1 MFFVIYNTTICIN
14 IAWRIIIMAN
24 LASSQIRNI
33 CLVGHSGD
41 GKTSFAEAMLYLAKV
56 TDRLGKPSEGNAVCD
71 FDPEEIKRGYSI
83 ATSLANLEWKG
94 KKINILDTPGMFGF
108 AGEAKAA
115 ASIAACTVII
125 VDAKSGCKVG
135 TELAWEF
142 SAGKPKAFFVNK
154 IDDENSN
161 FEKTFGGLREQFG
174 TSVCPLLI
182 PFNEGTGQVGF
193 YNLITD
199 EVFYCEK
206 DGHRVETTLPDQY
219 KDKIAEYKIAL
230 DESLAITSED
240 LMEKFL
246 MEEPLTEEEKHTALN
261 QGLLSGD
268 IAPVF
273 CGSATQLAGIRF
285 FLDVAAASF
294 VSPLEAM
301 KDADENGETKLFV
314 FKTLAD
320 NFGKKVFFKVMNGKL
335 TKDQVL
341 NNITTG
347 QQEKFSKICTC
358 IGKKEIEVS
367 EFITGDIGYAVK
379 LANTNVNDTLVAG
392 ASGEEFKKI
401 DFPTPYYTMAIKPL
415 SKNDEDKISAGITK
429 LLEEDPTLRYV
440 NNAETKQMTV
450 SGMGDIHL
458 DVVCA
463 KLKARYGTAVELVIP
478 RIAYREA
485 IKKSVQDEGKH
496 KKQSGGSGQYG
507 HVKITFAPGAEDG
520 LTFTQSVVGG
530 NVPKNFYPA
539 VEKGLLE
546 AMQKG
551 VLAGFPMANLSADLF
566 DGSYHPVDSNEIS
579 FKLAAKLAFKEG
591 LPKANPV
598 ILEPVGYLKCTIP
611 TSYSGDIM
619 GDVSKRRGRIMGMSE
634 STRKGYTVIEAEIPS
649 AEMTVYAVQLRAMT
663 QGRGTYTFDFVR
675 YEEAPAEV
683 AQKVIAEAKNN
694 EEE

>member
-1 MFFVIYNTTICIN
+1 MLIY
-14 IAWRIIIMAN
+14 AWRNSIMAKFS
-24 LASSQIRNI
+24 SSQLRNI

-56 TDRLGKPSEGNAVCD
+56 TDRLGKPSEGNTVCD
-71 FDPEEIKRGYSI
+71 FDPEEIKRGHSI

-94 KKINILDTPGMFGF
+94 VKINILDTPGMFGF

-115 ASIAACTVII
+115 ATVAASTVIV

-142 SAGKPKAFFVNK
+142 SAGKPKAFFINK

-161 FEKTFGGLREQFG
+161 FEATFNGLREQFG
-174 TSVCPLLI
+174 NTVCPLLI
-182 PFNEGTGQVGF
+182 PFNEGSGNVGF
-193 YNLITD
+193 YNLFTD
-199 EVFYCEK
+199 EVFTCQK
-206 DGHRVETTLPDQY
+206 NGDRVETTLPD
-219 KDKIAEYKIAL
+219 EYKSKIESYKKAL
-230 DESLAITSED
+230 DESLAVTSEE
-240 LMEKFL
+240 LMEKVL
-246 MEEPLTEEEKHTALN
+246 MLEEPLTDEEKFSALN
-261 QGLLSGD
+261 QGLLTGD

-273 CGSATQLAGIRF
+273 CGSATHLAGIRF
-285 FLDVAAASF
+285 FLDTAAASF

-301 KDADENGETKLFV
+301 KTADENGETKLFV
-314 FKTLAD
+314 FKSLAD
-320 NFGKKVFFKVMNGKL
+320 SFGKKVFFKVMNGKL

-341 NNITTG
+341 TNLSNG

-358 IGKKEIEVS
+358 IGKKETEVT

-379 LANTNVNDTLVAG
+379 LNATNVNDTLVAG
-392 ASGEEFKKI
+392 ASTEKFAPVN
-401 DFPTPYYTMAIKPL
+401 FPTPYYTMAIKPL
-415 SKNDEDKISAGITK
+415 SKNDEDKISSGITK
-429 LLEEDPTLRYV
+429 LLEEDPTLRYI

-450 SGMGDIHL
+450 SGLGDIHL
-458 DVVCA
+458 EVVCS
-463 KLKARYGTAVELVIP
+463 KLKSRYGTAVELVTP
-478 RIAYREA
+478 KIAYREA
-485 IKKSVQDEGKH
+485 IKKSISVEGKH

-507 HVKITFAPGAEDG
+507 HVKITFKPGDEDG

-551 VLAGFPMANLSADLF
+551 VLAGFPMANLAADLF

-579 FKLAAKLAFKEG
+579 FKLAAKLAYKEG

-598 ILEPVGYLKCTIP
+598 ILEPVGYMACTIP

-634 STRKGYTVIEAEIPS
+634 STRKGYTVIEAEVPF
-649 AEMTVYAVQLRAMT
+649 AEMQTYAIQLRAMT
-663 QGRGTYTFDFVR
+663 QGRGTYTYDFVR
-675 YEEAPAEV
+675 YEEAPGEV
-683 AQKVIAEAKNN
+683 AQKIIAEAKIDG
-694 EEE
+694 EE

>member
-1 MFFVIYNTTICIN
+1 
-14 IAWRIIIMAN
+14 MAKIT
-24 LASSQIRNI
+24 SSQIRNI

-56 TDRLGKPSEGNAVCD
+56 TDRLGKPSEGNTVCD

-83 ATSLANLEWKG
+83 STALASLEWNG
-94 KKINILDTPGMFGF
+94 KKINILDAPGMFGF

-115 ASIAACTVII
+115 AAVAASTVIV

-135 TELAWEF
+135 TELAWEY

-161 FEKTFGGLREQFG
+161 FENTFNGLREQFG

-182 PFNEGTGQVGF
+182 PFNEGTGEVGL

-199 EVFYCEK
+199 EVFTCEK
-206 DGHRVETTLPDQY
+206 KTGKRIEIALPDKY
-219 KDKIAEYKIAL
+219 KDKIEEYKLAL
-230 DESLAITSED
+230 YESLAVTSEE

-246 MEEPLTEEEKHTALN
+246 MEEPFTEEEKHHALN
-261 QGLLSGD
+261 SGLLNGD

-273 CGSATQLAGIRF
+273 AGSATDLAGIRF
-285 FLDVAAASF
+285 FLDTAAASF
-294 VSPLEAM
+294 VSPLDMM
-301 KDADENGETKLFV
+301 KYADENGDTQLFV
-314 FKTLAD
+314 FKVLSD
-320 NFGKKVFFKVMNGKL
+320 NFGKKVFFKVMNGTLK
-335 TKDQVL
+335 KDQVL

-347 QQEKFSKICTC
+347 QQEKFSKICIA
-358 IGKKEIEVS
+358 IGKKEIEVD
-367 EFITGDIGYAVK
+367 ELVTGDIGYVVK
-379 LANTNVNDTLVAG
+379 LVNTGVNDTLGNGSAG
-392 ASGEEFKKI
+392 NEFTKI
-401 DFPTPYYTMAIKPL
+401 EFPSPYYTMAIKPV
-415 SKNDEDKISAGITK
+415 SKNDEDKVSQGIVR
-429 LLEEDPTLRYV
+429 LLEEDPTLRYA
-440 NNAETKQMTV
+440 NNAETKQMTI

-458 DVVCA
+458 DVVCS
-463 KLKARYGTAVELVIP
+463 KLKSRYGTAVELTEP
-478 RIAYREA
+478 KIAYRET
-485 IKKSVQDEGKH
+485 IKKSISVEGKH

-507 HVKITFAPGAEDG
+507 HVKITFSPGEEEG

-539 VEKGLLE
+539 VEKGLQE

-551 VLAGFPMANLSADLF
+551 VLAGFPVVALKADLF

-591 LPKANPV
+591 LPKASPV

-611 TSYSGDIM
+611 TAYSGDIM

-663 QGRGTYTFDFVR
+663 QGRGTYTFEFVR

-683 AQKVIAEAKNN
+683 AQKVIAEAKKDA
-694 EEE
+694 EE

>member
-1 MFFVIYNTTICIN
+1 
-14 IAWRIIIMAN
+14 MAKFS
-24 LASSQIRNI
+24 SSQIRNI

-41 GKTSFAEAMLYLAKV
+41 GKTSFAEAMLFLAKV
-56 TDRLGKPSEGNAVCD
+56 TDRLGKPSDGNTVCD
-71 FDPEEIKRGYSI
+71 FDPEEVKRGYSI
-83 ATSLANLEWKG
+83 ATSLAQIEWKG
-94 KKINILDTPGMFGF
+94 AKINILDTPGMFGF

-115 ASIAACTVII
+115 ATVAASTVIV

-142 SAGKPKAFFVNK
+142 SAGKPKAFFINK
-154 IDDENSN
+154 VDDENSN
-161 FEKTFGGLREQFG
+161 FEKTFNGLREQFG
-174 TSVCPLLI
+174 NSVCPLLI

-193 YNLITD
+193 YNLMTD
-199 EVFYCEK
+199 EIFYCEK
-206 DGHRVETTLPDQY
+206 DGHRVPMELPVQY
-219 KDKIAEYKIAL
+219 QDKINAYKVAL

-246 MEEPLTEEEKHTALN
+246 MEEPLTEDEKNHALN
-261 QGLLSGD
+261 HGLLSGD

-273 CGSATQLAGIRF
+273 CGSATALSGIRF
-285 FLDVAAASF
+285 FLDTAAASF

-335 TKDQVL
+335 TKDQIL
-341 NNITTG
+341 NNISTG
-347 QQEKFSKICTC
+347 QQEKFAKICSC
-358 IGKKEIEVS
+358 VGKKEIEVD
-367 EFITGDIGYAVK
+367 EFVTGDIGYAVK
-379 LANTNVNDTLVAG
+379 LANTNVNNTLVAG
-392 ASGEEFKKI
+392 ASGEEFKHVE
-401 DFPTPYYTMAIKPL
+401 FPSPYYTMAIKPL

-429 LLEEDPTLRYV
+429 MLEEDPTLRYV
-440 NNAETKQMTV
+440 NNAETKQMTI
-450 SGMGDIHL
+450 SGLGDIHL
-458 DVVCA
+458 DVVCS
-463 KLKARYGTAVELVIP
+463 KLKTRFGTAVELVEP
-478 RIAYREA
+478 KIAYREA
-485 IKKSVQDEGKH
+485 IKKSIAVEGKH

-507 HVKITFAPGAEDG
+507 HVKITFSPGEEDG

-530 NVPKNFYPA
+530 NVPKNYYPA

-551 VLAGFPMANLSADLF
+551 VLAGFPMANLKADLF

-675 YEEAPAEV
+675 YEEAPAEI
-683 AQKVIAEAKNN
+683 AQKVIAEAKA
-694 EEE
+694 ESED

>member
-1 MFFVIYNTTICIN
+1 
-14 IAWRIIIMAN
+14 MAKFS
-24 LASSQIRNI
+24 SSQIRNI

-56 TDRLGKPSEGNAVCD
+56 TDRLGKPSDGNTVCD

-83 ATSLANLEWKG
+83 STSLASLEWNG
-94 KKINILDTPGMFGF
+94 KKINILDAPGMFGF

-115 ASIAACTVII
+115 AAVAASTVII

-135 TELAWEF
+135 TELAWEY

-154 IDDENSN
+154 VDDENSN
-161 FEKTFGGLREQFG
+161 FENTFNGLREQFG

-182 PFNEGTGQVGF
+182 PFNEGTGEVGL

-199 EVFYCEK
+199 EVFTCEK
-206 DGHRVETTLPDQY
+206 KTGKRIEITLPDKY
-219 KDKIAEYKIAL
+219 KDKIEEYKIAL
-230 DESLAITSED
+230 NESLAVTSEE

-246 MEEPLTEEEKHTALN
+246 MEEPFTEEEKHQALN
-261 QGLLSGD
+261 SGLLSGD

-273 CGSATQLAGIRF
+273 AGSSTDLAGIRF
-285 FLDVAAASF
+285 FLDTAAASF
-294 VSPLEAM
+294 VSPLDIM
-301 KDADENGETKLFV
+301 KYADENGETQLFV
-314 FKTLAD
+314 FKVLSD
-320 NFGKKVFFKVMNGKL
+320 NFGKKVFFKVMNGTLK
-335 TKDQVL
+335 KDQIL

-347 QQEKFSKICTC
+347 QQEKFSKICIC
-358 IGKKEIEVS
+358 IGKKEIEVD
-367 EFITGDIGYAVK
+367 ELVTGDIGYAVK
-379 LANTNVNDTLVAG
+379 LVNTGVNDTLGTGNAG
-392 ASGEEFKKI
+392 NEFTKI
-401 DFPTPYYTMAIKPL
+401 EFPSPYYTMAIKPV
-415 SKNDEDKISAGITK
+415 SKNDEDKVSQGIVR
-429 LLEEDPTLRYV
+429 LLEEDPTLRYA
-440 NNAETKQMTV
+440 NNAETKQITI

-458 DVVCA
+458 DVVCS
-463 KLKARYGTAVELVIP
+463 KLKSRYGTAVELHEP
-478 RIAYREA
+478 RIAYRET
-485 IKKSVQDEGKH
+485 IKKSISVEGKH

-507 HVKITFAPGAEDG
+507 HVKITFSPGEEEG

-539 VEKGLLE
+539 VEKGLQE
-546 AMQKG
+546 AMLKG
-551 VLAGFPMANLSADLF
+551 VLAGFPVVGLKADLF

-591 LPKANPV
+591 LPKASPV

-683 AQKVIAEAKNN
+683 AQKVIAEAKAN

>member
-1 MFFVIYNTTICIN
+1 
-14 IAWRIIIMAN
+14 MAKFT
-24 LASSQIRNI
+24 SSQIRNI

-56 TDRLGKPSEGNAVCD
+56 TDRLGKTSDGNTVCD

-83 ATSLANLEWKG
+83 SASIASLEWEG
-94 KKINILDTPGMFGF
+94 KKINILDAPGMFGF
-108 AGEAKAA
+108 AGEARA
-115 ASIAACTVII
+115 ASAVAASTVIV

-135 TELAWEF
+135 TELAWEY

-161 FEKTFGGLREQFG
+161 FKKTFDGLRAQFG
-174 TSVCPLLI
+174 ASVCPLLI
-182 PFNEGTGQVGF
+182 PFNEGTGEVGL

-199 EVFYCEK
+199 EVFTCEK
-206 DGHRVETTLPDQY
+206 KTGKRIEIALPAQYADQ
-219 KDKIAEYKIAL
+219 IEEYKIAL
-230 DESLAITSED
+230 NESLAITSEE

-246 MEEPLTEEEKHTALN
+246 MEEPFTQEEKHHALN
-261 QGLLSGD
+261 SGLLSGD

-273 CGSATQLAGIRF
+273 AGSSTDLAGIRF
-285 FLDVAAASF
+285 FLDTAAASF
-294 VSPLEAM
+294 VSPLDIM
-301 KDADENGETKLFV
+301 KYADENGETQLFV
-314 FKTLAD
+314 FKVLSD
-320 NFGKKVFFKVMNGKL
+320 SFGKKIFFKVMNGTL
-335 TKDQVL
+335 RKDQVL

-358 IGKKEIEVS
+358 IGKKEIEVD
-367 EFITGDIGYAVK
+367 ELITGDIGYAVK
-379 LANTNVNDTLVAG
+379 LVNTGVNDTLGTGNAG
-392 ASGEEFKKI
+392 NEFTKI
-401 DFPTPYYTMAIKPL
+401 EFPSPYYTMAIKPV
-415 SKNDEDKISAGITK
+415 SKNDEDKVSQGIVR
-429 LLEEDPTLRYV
+429 LLEEDPTLRYL
-440 NNAETKQMTV
+440 NNPETKQMTI
-450 SGMGDIHL
+450 SGLGDIHL
-458 DVVCA
+458 DVVCS
-463 KLKARYGTAVELVIP
+463 KLKFRFGTAVELFEP
-478 RIAYREA
+478 KIAYRET
-485 IKKSVQDEGKH
+485 IKKSVAVEGKH

-507 HVKITFAPGAEDG
+507 HVKITFSPGEEDG

-539 VEKGLLE
+539 VEKGLQE
-546 AMQKG
+546 AMLKG
-551 VLAGFPMANLSADLF
+551 VLAGFPVVGLKADLF

-591 LPKANPV
+591 LPKASPV

-611 TSYSGDIM
+611 TNYSGDIM

-634 STRKGYTVIEAEIPS
+634 STRKGYTVIEAEVPS

-683 AQKVIAEAKNN
+683 AQKVIAEAKVDN
-694 EEE
+694 ED

>member
-1 MFFVIYNTTICIN
+1 
-14 IAWRIIIMAN
+14 MAN
-24 LASSQIRNI
+24 FTSSQLRNI

-56 TDRLGKPSEGNAVCD
+56 TDRLGKPSDGNTVCD
-71 FDPEEIKRGYSI
+71 FDPEEIKRQYSI
-83 ATSLANLEWKG
+83 STSLASLEWKG

-108 AGEAKAA
+108 AGESKAA
-115 ASIAACTVII
+115 ATVAASTVIV

-161 FEKTFGGLREQFG
+161 FEKTFAGLREQFG
-174 TSVCPLLI
+174 NTVCPLLI
-182 PFNEGTGQVGF
+182 PFNEGTGEVGL

-199 EVFYCEK
+199 EVFTCEK
-206 DGHRVETTLPDQY
+206 GTGKRIETTLPSQY
-219 KDKIAEYKIAL
+219 QSKIDEYKVAL
-230 DESLAITSED
+230 TESLALTSEE

-246 MEEPLTEEEKHTALN
+246 MEEPFTEEEKHEALN
-261 QGLLSGD
+261 SGLLSGD

-273 CGSATQLAGIRF
+273 CGSALQLSGIRF
-285 FLDVAAASF
+285 FLDTAAAAF

-301 KDADENGETKLFV
+301 KTAEENGETRLFV
-314 FKTLAD
+314 FKSLSDT
-320 NFGKKVFFKVMNGKL
+320 FGKKIFFKVMNGKL
-335 TKDQVL
+335 TKDMVL
-341 NNITTG
+341 NNITNGT
-347 QQEKFSKICTC
+347 QEKFSKICTC
-358 IGKKEIEVS
+358 VGKKEIEVP
-367 EFITGDIGYAVK
+367 ELITGDIGYAVK

-392 ASGEEFKKI
+392 ASGEEFKKLE
-401 DFPTPYYTMAIKPL
+401 FPAPYYTMAIRPK
-415 SKNDEDKISAGITK
+415 SKNDEDKLSAGITK
-429 LLEEDPTLRYV
+429 LLEEDPTLRFE
-440 NNAETKQMTV
+440 NNSETKQLTV

-463 KLKARYGTAVELVIP
+463 KLKARYGVSAELFEP
-478 RIAYREA
+478 KIAYREA
-485 IKKSVQDEGKH
+485 IKKSVQVEGKH

-507 HVKITFAPGAEDG
+507 HVKITFGPGEDEG

-530 NVPKNFYPA
+530 NVPKNYYPA
-539 VEKGLLE
+539 VEKGLQE
-546 AMQKG
+546 AMLKG
-551 VLAGFPMANLSADLF
+551 VLAGFPMANLKADLY

-579 FKLAAKLAFKEG
+579 FKLAAKLAYKEG

-634 STRKGYTVIEAEIPS
+634 STRKGYTVIEAEIPA

-663 QGRGTYTFDFVR
+663 QGRGTYTFEFVR
-675 YEEAPAEV
+675 YEEVPSEI
-683 AQKVIAEAKNN
+683 AQKVIAEAKQN

>member
-1 MFFVIYNTTICIN
+1 
-14 IAWRIIIMAN
+14 MAN
-24 LASSQIRNI
+24 FSSSQIRNI

-41 GKTSFAEAMLYLAKV
+41 GKTSFAEALLYLAKM
-56 TDRLGKPSEGNAVCD
+56 TDRLGKPAEGNTVCD

-94 KKINILDTPGMFGF
+94 TKINILDTPGMFGF

-115 ASIAACTVII
+115 ATVAASTVIV

-142 SAGKPKAFFVNK
+142 SAGKPKAIFVNK
-154 IDDENSN
+154 VDDENSN
-161 FEKTFGGLREQFG
+161 FEKTFQGLREQFG
-174 TSVCPLLI
+174 NSVCPLLI

-193 YNLITD
+193 YNLMTD

-206 DGHRVETTLPDQY
+206 NGNRVEMALPDQY
-219 KDKIAEYKIAL
+219 KDKIASYKLAL
-230 DESLAITSED
+230 EESLAITSEE

-246 MEEPLTEEEKHTALN
+246 MEEPLTEEEKNHALN
-261 QGLLSGD
+261 SGLLSGD

-285 FLDVAAASF
+285 FLDTAAASF

-341 NNITTG
+341 NNISNG
-347 QQEKFSKICTC
+347 QQEKFAKICTC
-358 IGKKEIEVS
+358 VGKKEIEVN
-367 EFITGDIGYAVK
+367 EFVTGDIGYAVK

-392 ASGEEFKKI
+392 ASGEEFKHI
-401 DFPTPYYTMAIKPL
+401 EFPSPYYTMAIKPL
-415 SKNDEDKISAGITK
+415 SKNDEDKISSGITK

-440 NNAETKQMTV
+440 NNSETKQMTV
-450 SGMGDIHL
+450 SGLGDIHL

-463 KLKARYGTAVELVIP
+463 KLKSRFGTAVELIEP
-478 RIAYREA
+478 KIAYREA
-485 IKKSVQDEGKH
+485 IKKSIAVEGKH

-507 HVKITFAPGAEDG
+507 HVKITFGPGEEDG

-530 NVPKNFYPA
+530 NVPKNYYPA

-551 VLAGFPMANLSADLF
+551 VLAGFPMANLKADLF

>member
-1 MFFVIYNTTICIN
+1 
-14 IAWRIIIMAN
+14 MAKFT
-24 LASSQIRNI
+24 SSQIRNI

-56 TDRLGKPSEGNAVCD
+56 TDRLGKPSEGNTVCD

-83 ATSLANLEWKG
+83 STSIASLEWNG
-94 KKINILDTPGMFGF
+94 KRINILDAPGMFGF

-115 ASIAACTVII
+115 AAVAASTVIV

-135 TELAWEF
+135 TELAWEY

-154 IDDENSN
+154 VDDENSN
-161 FEKTFGGLREQFG
+161 FEKTFNGLREQFG

-182 PFNEGTGQVGF
+182 PFNEGTGEVGL

-199 EVFYCEK
+199 EVFTCEK
-206 DGHRVETTLPDQY
+206 KTGKRIEISLPDQY
-219 KDKIAEYKIAL
+219 KDKIEEYKMAL
-230 DESLAITSED
+230 NESLAVTSEE

-246 MEEPLTEEEKHTALN
+246 MEEPFTDEEKHHALN
-261 QGLLSGD
+261 TGLLSGD

-273 CGSATQLAGIRF
+273 AGSSTDLAGIRF
-285 FLDVAAASF
+285 FLDTAAASF
-294 VSPLEAM
+294 VSPLDIM
-301 KDADENGETKLFV
+301 KYADENGETQLFV
-314 FKTLAD
+314 FKVLSD
-320 NFGKKVFFKVMNGKL
+320 NFGKKVFFKVMNGAL

-347 QQEKFSKICTC
+347 QQEEFAKICTA
-358 IGKKEIEVS
+358 IGKKEIECN
-367 EFITGDIGYAVK
+367 EFVTGDIGYAVK
-379 LANTNVNDTLVAG
+379 LVNTGVNDTLGNGDAG
-392 ASGEEFKKI
+392 NEFTKI
-401 DFPTPYYTMAIKPL
+401 EFPAPYYTMAIKPV
-415 SKNDEDKISAGITK
+415 SKNDEDKVSQGIVR

-440 NNAETKQMTV
+440 NNAETKQMTI

-458 DVVCA
+458 DVVCS
-463 KLKARYGTAVELVIP
+463 KLKSRYGTAVTLEEP
-478 RIAYREA
+478 KIAYRET
-485 IKKSVQDEGKH
+485 IKKSISVEGKH

-507 HVKITFAPGAEDG
+507 HVKITFSPGEEEG

-539 VEKGLLE
+539 VEKGLQE
-546 AMQKG
+546 AMLKG
-551 VLAGFPMANLSADLF
+551 VLAGFPVVNLKADLF

-591 LPKANPV
+591 LPKASPV

-663 QGRGTYTFDFVR
+663 QGRGTYTFEFIR

-683 AQKVIAEAKNN
+683 AQKVIAEAKKEA
-694 EEE
+694 EE

>member
-1 MFFVIYNTTICIN
+1 
-14 IAWRIIIMAN
+14 MAKFK
-24 LASSQIRNI
+24 SSQIRNI

-56 TDRLGKPSEGNAVCD
+56 TDRLGKPAEGNTVCD

-83 ATSLANLEWKG
+83 STALASLEWNG
-94 KKINILDTPGMFGF
+94 AKINILDTPGMFGF

-115 ASIAACTVII
+115 AFVAASTVIV

-135 TELAWEF
+135 TELAWDY

-154 IDDENSN
+154 VDDENSN
-161 FEKTFGGLREQFG
+161 FEGTFNGLREQFG
-174 TSVCPLLI
+174 ASVCPLLI
-182 PFNEGTGQVGF
+182 PFNEGSGQVGF

-206 DGHRVETTLPDQY
+206 NGNRVETTVPANFT
-219 KDKIAEYKIAL
+219 DKIEEYKLAL
-230 DESLAITSED
+230 NESLAVTSEE

-246 MEEPLTEEEKHTALN
+246 MEEPFTSEEKLHALN
-261 QGLLSGD
+261 TGLLGGD

-273 CGSATQLAGIRF
+273 CGSATALSGIRF
-285 FLDVAAASF
+285 FLDTVAASF

-301 KDADENGETKLFV
+301 KNADENGETKLFV
-314 FKTLAD
+314 FKTLSD
-320 NFGKKVFFKVMNGKL
+320 NFGKKVFFKVMNGTL
-335 TKDQVL
+335 TKDQLL

-347 QQEKFSKICTC
+347 QQEKFAKICTC
-358 IGKKEIEVS
+358 IGKKEIECN
-367 EFITGDIGYAVK
+367 EFVTGDIGYAVK
-379 LANTNVNDTLVAG
+379 LNNTNVNNTLVAG
-392 ASGEEFKKI
+392 AAGEEFAKI
-401 DFPTPYYTMAIKPL
+401 EFPTPYYTMAIKPL
-415 SKNDEDKISAGITK
+415 SKNDEDKISSGIAK
-429 LLEEDPTLRYV
+429 LLEEDPTIRYV

-450 SGMGDIHL
+450 SGLGDIHL
-458 DVVCA
+458 DVVCS
-463 KLKARYGTAVELVIP
+463 KLKTRFGTGVELVEP
-478 RIAYREA
+478 KIAYREA
-485 IKKSVQDEGKH
+485 IKKTVQVEGKH

-507 HVKITFAPGAEDG
+507 HVKITFGPGAEDG

-539 VEKGLLE
+539 VEKGLQE
-546 AMQKG
+546 AMLKG
-551 VLAGFPMANLSADLF
+551 VLAGFPMANLAADLF

-591 LPKANPV
+591 LPKASPV

-634 STRKGYTVIEAEIPS
+634 SSRKGYTVIEAEIPS

-663 QGRGTYTFDFVR
+663 QGRGTYTFEFVR

-683 AQKVIAEAKNN
+683 AQKVIAEAKKEA
-694 EEE
+694 EE

>member
-1 MFFVIYNTTICIN
+1 
-14 IAWRIIIMAN
+14 MAKFK
-24 LASSQIRNI
+24 SSQIRNI

-56 TDRLGKPSEGNAVCD
+56 TDRLGKPAEGNTVCD

-83 ATSLANLEWKG
+83 STALASLEWNG
-94 KKINILDTPGMFGF
+94 AKINILDTPGMFGF

-115 ASIAACTVII
+115 AFVAASTVIV

-135 TELAWEF
+135 TELAWDY

-154 IDDENSN
+154 VDDENSN
-161 FEKTFGGLREQFG
+161 FEGTFNGLREQFG
-174 TSVCPLLI
+174 ASVCPLLI
-182 PFNEGTGQVGF
+182 PFNEGSGQVGF

-206 DGHRVETTLPDQY
+206 NGNRVETTVPANFT
-219 KDKIAEYKIAL
+219 DKIEEYKLAL
-230 DESLAITSED
+230 NESLAVTSEE

-246 MEEPLTEEEKHTALN
+246 MEEPFTSEEKLHALN
-261 QGLLSGD
+261 TGLIGGD

-273 CGSATQLAGIRF
+273 CGSAIALSGIRF
-285 FLDVAAASF
+285 FLDTVAASF

-301 KDADENGETKLFV
+301 KNADENGETKLFV
-314 FKTLAD
+314 FKTLSD
-320 NFGKKVFFKVMNGKL
+320 NFGKKVFFKVMNGTL
-335 TKDQVL
+335 TKDQLL

-347 QQEKFSKICTC
+347 QQEKFAKICTC
-358 IGKKEIEVS
+358 IGKKEIECN
-367 EFITGDIGYAVK
+367 EFVTGDIGYAVK
-379 LANTNVNDTLVAG
+379 LNNTNVNNTLVAG
-392 ASGEEFKKI
+392 AAGEEFAKI
-401 DFPTPYYTMAIKPL
+401 EFPTPYYTMAIKPL
-415 SKNDEDKISAGITK
+415 SKNDEDKISSGIAK
-429 LLEEDPTLRYV
+429 LLEEDPTIRYV

-450 SGMGDIHL
+450 SGLGDIHL
-458 DVVCA
+458 DVVCS
-463 KLKARYGTAVELVIP
+463 KLKTRFGTGVELVEP
-478 RIAYREA
+478 KIAYREA
-485 IKKSVQDEGKH
+485 IKKTVQVEGKH

-507 HVKITFAPGAEDG
+507 HVKITFGPGAEDG

-539 VEKGLLE
+539 VEKGLQE
-546 AMQKG
+546 AMLKG
-551 VLAGFPMANLSADLF
+551 VLAGFPMANLAADLF

-591 LPKANPV
+591 LPKASPV

-634 STRKGYTVIEAEIPS
+634 SSRKGYTVIEAEIPS

-683 AQKVIAEAKNN
+683 AQKVIAEAKKEA
-694 EEE
+694 EE

>member
-1 MFFVIYNTTICIN
+1 
-14 IAWRIIIMAN
+14 MAKILSN
-24 LASSQIRNI
+24 DIRNI

-56 TDRLGKPSEGNAVCD
+56 TDRLGKTADGNTVCD

-83 ATSLANLEWKG
+83 STSLVNLEWNG
-94 KKINILDTPGMFGF
+94 KKINILDAPGMFGF

-115 ASIAACTVII
+115 AAVAASTVIV

-135 TELAWEF
+135 TELAWEY

-161 FEKTFGGLREQFG
+161 FEKTFSGLREQFG

-182 PFNEGTGQVGF
+182 PFNEGTGEVGL
-193 YNLITD
+193 YNLINDT
-199 EVFYCEK
+199 VFTCEK
-206 DGHRVETTLPDQY
+206 KTGKRIEITLP
-219 KDKIAEYKIAL
+219 AEYQSKIDSYKEAL
-230 DESLAITSED
+230 VESLALTSEE

-246 MEEPLTEEEKHTALN
+246 MEEPFTEQEKHEALN
-261 QGLLSGD
+261 KGLLSGD

-273 CGSATQLAGIRF
+273 CGSSTDLAGIRF
-285 FLDVAAASF
+285 FLDTAAASF
-294 VSPLEAM
+294 VSPLDIM
-301 KDADENGETKLFV
+301 KYADPAGETQLFV
-314 FKTLAD
+314 FKVLAD
-320 NFGKKVFFKVMNGKL
+320 NFGKKVFFKVMNGTLK
-335 TKDQVL
+335 KDQTL

-347 QQEKFSKICTC
+347 QQEKFTKICTC
-358 IGKKEIEVS
+358 VGKKEVEV
-367 EFITGDIGYAVK
+367 EELVTGDIGYAVK
-379 LANTNVNDTLVAG
+379 LVNTGVNDTLSNG
-392 ASGEEFKKI
+392 NASNEFAKI
-401 DFPTPYYTMAIKPL
+401 DFPSPYYTMAIKPT
-415 SKNDEDKISAGITK
+415 SKNDEDKLSTGVTK
-429 LLEEDPTLRYV
+429 LLEEDPTLRFA
-440 NNAETKQMTV
+440 NNAETKQLTV

-463 KLKARYGTAVELVIP
+463 KLKSRYGVGTELFEP
-478 RIAYREA
+478 KIAYREA
-485 IKKSVQDEGKH
+485 IKKSVSVEGKH

-507 HVKITFAPGAEDG
+507 HVKITFSPGEEEG

-539 VEKGLLE
+539 VEKGLQE
-546 AMQKG
+546 AMLKG
-551 VLAGFPMANLSADLF
+551 VLAGFPMANLKADLF

-619 GDVSKRRGRIMGMSE
+619 GDVSKRRGRVMGMSE
-634 STRKGYTVIEAEIPS
+634 SSRKGYTVIEAEIPS

-663 QGRGTYTFDFVR
+663 QGRGTYTFDFIR

-683 AQKVIAEAKNN
+683 AQKVIAEAKQS

>member
-1 MFFVIYNTTICIN
+1 
-14 IAWRIIIMAN
+14 MAKFT
-24 LASSQIRNI
+24 SSQLRNI

-56 TDRLGKPSEGNAVCD
+56 TDRLGKPADGNTVCD
-71 FDPEEIKRGYSI
+71 FDPEEIKRQYSI
-83 ATSLANLEWKG
+83 STTLANLEWKG
-94 KKINILDTPGMFGF
+94 TKINLLDTPGMFGF
-108 AGEAKAA
+108 TGEAKAA
-115 ASIAACTVII
+115 ATVAASTVIV

-161 FEKTFGGLREQFG
+161 FENTFNGLREQFG
-174 TSVCPLLI
+174 NTVCPLLI
-182 PFNEGTGQVGF
+182 PFNEGTGEVGL

-199 EVFYCEK
+199 EVFTCEK
-206 DGHRVETTLPDQY
+206 GTGKRIETTLPAQY
-219 KDKIAEYKIAL
+219 QSKIDEYKLAL
-230 DESLAITSED
+230 NESLAVTSEE

-246 MEEPLTEEEKHTALN
+246 MEEPFTQEEKHNALN
-261 QGLLSGD
+261 AGLLSGD

-273 CGSATQLAGIRF
+273 CGSALQLSGIRF
-285 FLDVAAASF
+285 FLDTAAAAF

-301 KDADENGETKLFV
+301 KDADENGETRLFV
-314 FKTLAD
+314 FKNLSD

-341 NNITTG
+341 NNISNGT
-347 QQEKFSKICTC
+347 QEKFSKICTC
-358 IGKKEIEVS
+358 VGKKEIEVT

-401 DFPTPYYTMAIKPL
+401 SFPAPYYTMAIKPS
-415 SKNDEDKISAGITK
+415 SKNDEDKLSAGVNK
-429 LLEEDPTLRYV
+429 LLEEDPTLRFV
-440 NNAETKQMTV
+440 NNSETKQLTV

-463 KLKARYGTAVELVIP
+463 KLKSRYGVSAELFEP
-478 RIAYREA
+478 KIAYREA
-485 IKKSVQDEGKH
+485 IKKSVQVEGKH

-507 HVKITFAPGAEDG
+507 HVKITFSPSDEAG

-539 VEKGLLE
+539 VEKGLQE
-546 AMQKG
+546 AMLKG
-551 VLAGFPMANLSADLF
+551 VLAGFPMEGLKADLF

-579 FKLAAKLAFKEG
+579 FKLAAKLAYKEG

-663 QGRGTYTFDFVR
+663 QGRGTYTFEFVR
-675 YEEAPAEV
+675 YEEVPGEI
-683 AQKVIAEAKNN
+683 AQKIIAEAKQN

>member
-1 MFFVIYNTTICIN
+1 MEKFT
-14 IAWRIIIMAN
+14 
-24 LASSQIRNI
+24 SSQIRNI

-56 TDRLGKPSEGNAVCD
+56 TDRLGKTSDGNSVCD

-83 ATSLANLEWKG
+83 STALASLEWNG
-94 KKINILDTPGMFGF
+94 KKINILDAPGMFGF

-115 ASIAACTVII
+115 AAVAASTVIV

-135 TELAWEF
+135 TELAWEY

-154 IDDENSN
+154 VDDENSN
-161 FEKTFGGLREQFG
+161 FENTFNGLREQFG

-182 PFNEGTGQVGF
+182 PFNEGTGEVGL

-199 EVFYCEK
+199 EVFTCEK
-206 DGHRVETTLPDQY
+206 KTGKRIEITLPDKY
-219 KDKIAEYKIAL
+219 KDKIEEYKIAL
-230 DESLAITSED
+230 NESLAVTSEE

-246 MEEPLTEEEKHTALN
+246 MEEPFTDEEKHHALN
-261 QGLLSGD
+261 TGLLSGD

-273 CGSATQLAGIRF
+273 AGSSTDLAGIRF
-285 FLDVAAASF
+285 FLDTAAASF
-294 VSPLEAM
+294 VSPLDIM
-301 KDADENGETKLFV
+301 KYADENGETQLFV
-314 FKTLAD
+314 FKVLSD
-320 NFGKKVFFKVMNGKL
+320 NFGKKVFFKVMNGTLK
-335 TKDQVL
+335 KDQIL

-347 QQEKFSKICTC
+347 QQEKFSKICIC
-358 IGKKEIEVS
+358 VGKKEIEVD
-367 EFITGDIGYAVK
+367 ELVTGDIGYAVK
-379 LANTNVNDTLVAG
+379 LVNTGVNDTLGNSNAG
-392 ASGEEFKKI
+392 NEFTKI
-401 DFPTPYYTMAIKPL
+401 EFPAPYYTMAIRPV
-415 SKNDEDKISAGITK
+415 SKNDEDKVSQGIVR

-440 NNAETKQMTV
+440 NNAETKQMTI

-458 DVVCA
+458 DVVCS
-463 KLKARYGTAVELVIP
+463 KLKSRYGTAVELTEP
-478 RIAYREA
+478 KIAYRET
-485 IKKSVQDEGKH
+485 IKKSISVEGKH

-507 HVKITFAPGAEDG
+507 HVKITFSPGEEEG

-539 VEKGLLE
+539 VEKGLQE

-551 VLAGFPMANLSADLF
+551 VLAGFPVVNLKADLF

-591 LPKANPV
+591 LPKASPV

-649 AEMTVYAVQLRAMT
+649 AEMTVSAVQLRAMT
-663 QGRGTYTFDFVR
+663 QGRGTYTFEFVR

-683 AQKVIAEAKNN
+683 AQKVIAEAKKDA
-694 EEE
+694 EE

>member
-1 MFFVIYNTTICIN
+1 
-14 IAWRIIIMAN
+14 MAKFS
-24 LASSQIRNI
+24 SSQIRNI

-56 TDRLGKPSEGNAVCD
+56 TDRLGKPSEGNTVCD

-83 ATSLANLEWKG
+83 STSLASLEWKG
-94 KKINILDTPGMFGF
+94 TKINILDAPGMFGF

-115 ASIAACTVII
+115 AAVAASTVIV

-135 TELAWEF
+135 TELAWEV

-161 FEKTFGGLREQFG
+161 FEATFNGLRNQFG

-182 PFNEGTGQVGF
+182 PFNEGTGEVGL
-193 YNLITD
+193 YNLITN
-199 EVFYCEK
+199 EVFTCEK
-206 DGHRVETTLPDQY
+206 KTGKRIE
-219 KDKIAEYKIAL
+219 IAL
-230 DESLAITSED
+230 PEKYQSMIDSYKGALVESLALTSEE

-246 MEEPLTEEEKHTALN
+246 MEEPFTEEEKHEALN
-261 QGLLSGD
+261 RGLLSGD

-273 CGSATQLAGIRF
+273 CGSATDLAGIRF
-285 FLDVAAASF
+285 FLDTAAASF
-294 VSPLEAM
+294 VSPLDIM
-301 KDADENGETKLFV
+301 KYADENGETQLFV
-314 FKTLAD
+314 FKVLAD
-320 NFGKKVFFKVMNGKL
+320 SFGKKIFFKVMNGTLK
-335 TKDQVL
+335 KDQVL

-347 QQEKFSKICTC
+347 QQEKFSKIC
-358 IGKKEIEVS
+358 IAVGKKEIEVD
-367 EFITGDIGYAVK
+367 ELVTGDIGYAVK
-379 LANTNVNDTLVAG
+379 LVNTGVNDTLSNSPAG
-392 ASGEEFKKI
+392 NEFTKI
-401 DFPTPYYTMAIKPL
+401 EFPSPYYTMAIKPV
-415 SKNDEDKISAGITK
+415 SKNDEDKVSQGIIK
-429 LLEEDPTLRYV
+429 ILEEDPTLRYV
-440 NNAETKQMTV
+440 NNAETKQITI

-463 KLKARYGTAVELVIP
+463 KLKSRYGTAVELSEP
-478 RIAYREA
+478 KIAYRET
-485 IKKSVQDEGKH
+485 IKKSIQVEGKH

-507 HVKITFAPGAEDG
+507 HVKITFSPGEEEG

-539 VEKGLLE
+539 VEKGLQE
-546 AMQKG
+546 AMLKG
-551 VLAGFPMANLSADLF
+551 VLAGFPVVGLKADLF

-579 FKLAAKLAFKEG
+579 FKLAAKLAYKEG
-591 LPKANPV
+591 LPKASPV
-598 ILEPVGYLKCTIP
+598 ILEPVGTLKCTIP
-611 TSYSGDIM
+611 TAYSGDIM

-663 QGRGTYTFDFVR
+663 QGRGSYTFEFVR

-683 AQKVIAEAKNN
+683 AQKVISESKKN

>member
-1 MFFVIYNTTICIN
+1 
-14 IAWRIIIMAN
+14 
-24 LASSQIRNI
+24 
-33 CLVGHSGD
+33 
-41 GKTSFAEAMLYLAKV
+41 
-56 TDRLGKPSEGNAVCD
+56 
-71 FDPEEIKRGYSI
+71 
-83 ATSLANLEWKG
+83 
-94 KKINILDTPGMFGF
+94 KKINILDAPGMFGF
-108 AGEAKAA
+108 AGETKSAVSVA
-115 ASIAACTVII
+115 ASIVIV
-125 VDAKSGCKVG
+125 VDSKSGCKVG
-135 TELAWEF
+135 TELAWEYA
-142 SAGKPKAFFVNK
+142 AGKPKAFFVNK

-161 FEKTFGGLREQFG
+161 FENTFNGLRDQFG

-182 PFNEGTGQVGF
+182 PFNEGSGQVGF

-206 DGHRVETTLPDQY
+206 NGNRVETQLPDNF
-219 KDKIAEYKIAL
+219 KDKIEEYKLAL
-230 DESLAITSED
+230 NESLAVTSEE

-246 MEEPLTEEEKHTALN
+246 MEEPFTNEEKLDALN
-261 QGLLSGD
+261 KGLIGGD

-273 CGSATQLAGIRF
+273 CGSATALSGIRF
-285 FLDVAAASF
+285 FLDTVAASF
-294 VSPLEAM
+294 VSPLDGM
-301 KDADENGETKLFV
+301 KGADEKGETKLFV
-314 FKTLAD
+314 FKTLSD
-320 NFGKKVFFKVMNGKL
+320 NFGKKVFFKVMNGTL

-347 QQEKFSKICTC
+347 QQEKFAKICTC
-358 IGKKEIEVS
+358 VGKKEVEVT
-367 EFITGDIGYAVK
+367 EFVTGDIGYAVK
-379 LANTNVNDTLVAG
+379 LSNTNVNDTLVAS

-401 DFPTPYYTMAIKPL
+401 EFPTPYYTMAIKPL
-415 SKNDEDKISAGITK
+415 SKNDEDKISGGIAK
-429 LLEEDPTLRYV
+429 LLEEDPTIRYF

-450 SGMGDIHL
+450 SGLGDIHL

-463 KLKARYGTAVELVIP
+463 KLKSRFGTGVELIEP
-478 RIAYREA
+478 KIAYREA
-485 IKKSVQDEGKH
+485 IKKTVQVEGKH

-507 HVKITFAPGAEDG
+507 HVKITFGPGEESG

-530 NVPKNFYPA
+530 NVPKNYYPA

-546 AMQKG
+546 AMEKG

-579 FKLAAKLAFKEG
+579 FKLAAKLAYKEG
-591 LPKANPV
+591 LAKANPV

-683 AQKVIAEAKNN
+683 AQKVIAEAKKDA
-694 EEE
+694 EE

>member
-1 MFFVIYNTTICIN
+1 
-14 IAWRIIIMAN
+14 MAKFT
-24 LASSQIRNI
+24 SSQIRNI

-56 TDRLGKPSEGNAVCD
+56 TDRLGKPSEGNTVCD

-83 ATSLANLEWKG
+83 STSIASLEWNG
-94 KKINILDTPGMFGF
+94 TRINILDAPGMFGF

-115 ASIAACTVII
+115 AAVAASTVIV

-135 TELAWEF
+135 TELAWEY

-154 IDDENSN
+154 VDDENSN
-161 FEKTFGGLREQFG
+161 FEKTFNGLREQFG

-182 PFNEGTGQVGF
+182 PFNEGTGQVGL

-199 EVFYCEK
+199 EVFTCEK
-206 DGHRVETTLPDQY
+206 KTGKRIEIALPDQY
-219 KDKIAEYKIAL
+219 KDKIEEYKMAL
-230 DESLAITSED
+230 NESLAVTSEE

-246 MEEPLTEEEKHTALN
+246 MEEPFTDEEKHHALN
-261 QGLLSGD
+261 TGLLSGD

-273 CGSATQLAGIRF
+273 AGSSTDLAGIRF
-285 FLDVAAASF
+285 FLDTAAASF
-294 VSPLEAM
+294 VSPLDIM
-301 KDADENGETKLFV
+301 KYADENGETQLFV
-314 FKTLAD
+314 FKVLSD
-320 NFGKKVFFKVMNGKL
+320 NFGKKVFFKVMNGTLK
-335 TKDQVL
+335 KDQVL

-347 QQEKFSKICTC
+347 QQEKFSKICVC
-358 IGKKEIEVS
+358 IGKKEIEV
-367 EFITGDIGYAVK
+367 EELVTGDIGYAVK
-379 LANTNVNDTLVAG
+379 LVNTGVNDTLGNGDAG
-392 ASGEEFKKI
+392 NEFTKI
-401 DFPTPYYTMAIKPL
+401 EFPAPYYTMAIKPV
-415 SKNDEDKISAGITK
+415 SKNDEDKVSQGIVR

-440 NNAETKQMTV
+440 NNAETKQMTI

-458 DVVCA
+458 DVVCS
-463 KLKARYGTAVELVIP
+463 KLKSRYGTAVTLEEP
-478 RIAYREA
+478 KIAYRET
-485 IKKSVQDEGKH
+485 IKKSISVEGKH

-507 HVKITFAPGAEDG
+507 HVKITFSPGEEEG

-539 VEKGLLE
+539 VEKGLQE
-546 AMQKG
+546 AMLKG
-551 VLAGFPMANLSADLF
+551 VLAGFPVVNLKADLF

-591 LPKANPV
+591 LPKASPV

-663 QGRGTYTFDFVR
+663 QGRGTYTFEFIR

-683 AQKVIAEAKNN
+683 AQKVIAEAKKEA
-694 EEE
+694 EE

>member
-1 MFFVIYNTTICIN
+1 
-14 IAWRIIIMAN
+14 MAKFS
-24 LASSQIRNI
+24 SSQIRNI

-56 TDRLGKPSEGNAVCD
+56 TDRLGKPSEGNTVCD

-83 ATSLANLEWKG
+83 STALASLEWNG
-94 KKINILDTPGMFGF
+94 TKINILDAPGMFGF

-115 ASIAACTVII
+115 AFVAASTVIV

-135 TELAWEF
+135 TELAWEM

-161 FEKTFGGLREQFG
+161 FSNTFNGLREQFG

-182 PFNEGTGQVGF
+182 PFNEGTGEVGL

-199 EVFYCEK
+199 EVFTCEK
-206 DGHRVETTLPDQY
+206 KTGKRIEITLPDQY
-219 KDKIAEYKIAL
+219 KDTIEEYKLAL
-230 DESLAITSED
+230 NESLAITSEE

-246 MEEPLTEEEKHTALN
+246 MEEPFTEEEKLQALN
-261 QGLLSGD
+261 SGLLSGD

-273 CGSATQLAGIRF
+273 CGSATDLAGIRF
-285 FLDVAAASF
+285 FLDTAAASF

-301 KDADENGETKLFV
+301 KGADENGETKLFV
-314 FKTLAD
+314 FKSLAD
-320 NFGKKVFFKVMNGKL
+320 NFGKKVFFKVMNGTL

-347 QQEKFSKICTC
+347 QQEKFAKICTC
-358 IGKKEIEVS
+358 IGKKEVEVT
-367 EFITGDIGYAVK
+367 EFVTGDIGYAVK
-379 LANTNVNDTLVAG
+379 LANTNVNNTLVAG
-392 ASGEEFKKI
+392 ASGEEFKAI
-401 DFPTPYYTMAIKPL
+401 EFPTPYYTMAIKPL
-415 SKNDEDKISAGITK
+415 SKNDEDKISAGIAK
-429 LLEEDPTLRYV
+429 LLEEDPTLRYF
-440 NNAETKQMTV
+440 NNAETKQMTI
-450 SGMGDIHL
+450 SGLGDIHL

-463 KLKARYGTAVELVIP
+463 KLKTRFGTGVELIVP
-478 RIAYREA
+478 KIAYREA
-485 IKKSVQDEGKH
+485 IKKTIQVEGKH

-507 HVKITFAPGAEDG
+507 HVKITFGPGSEDG

-539 VEKGLLE
+539 VEKGLQE
-546 AMQKG
+546 AMLKG

-591 LPKANPV
+591 LPKASPV

-683 AQKVIAEAKNN
+683 AAKVIEQAKKDAE
-694 EEE
+694 E

>member
-1 MFFVIYNTTICIN
+1 
-14 IAWRIIIMAN
+14 MAKFT
-24 LASSQIRNI
+24 SSQIRNI

-56 TDRLGKPSEGNAVCD
+56 TDRLGKTSDGNTVCD

-83 ATSLANLEWKG
+83 STSLASLEWDG
-94 KKINILDTPGMFGF
+94 KKINILDAPGMFGF
-108 AGEAKAA
+108 AGEARAA
-115 ASIAACTVII
+115 AAVAASTVIV

-135 TELAWEF
+135 TELAWEY

-161 FEKTFGGLREQFG
+161 FQNTFNGLREQFG

-182 PFNEGTGQVGF
+182 PFNEGTGEVGL

-199 EVFYCEK
+199 EVFTCEK
-206 DGHRVETTLPDQY
+206 KTGKRIEISLPDKYASQ
-219 KDKIAEYKIAL
+219 IEEYKVAL
-230 DESLAITSED
+230 NESLAITSEE

-246 MEEPLTEEEKHTALN
+246 MEEPFSQEEKLEALN
-261 QGLLSGD
+261 SGLLSGD

-273 CGSATQLAGIRF
+273 AGSSTDLAGIRF
-285 FLDVAAASF
+285 FLDTAAASF
-294 VSPLEAM
+294 VSPLDIM
-301 KDADENGETKLFV
+301 KYADENGDTQLFV
-314 FKTLAD
+314 FKVMSD
-320 NFGKKVFFKVMNGKL
+320 NFGKKVFFKVMNGTLK
-335 TKDQVL
+335 KDQIL

-347 QQEKFSKICTC
+347 QQEKFTKICIC
-358 IGKKEIEVS
+358 NGKKEIEVD
-367 EFITGDIGYAVK
+367 ELITGDIGYAVK
-379 LANTNVNDTLVAG
+379 LVNTGVNDTLGNSNAG
-392 ASGEEFKKI
+392 NEFTKI
-401 DFPTPYYTMAIKPL
+401 EFPSPYYTMAIKPV
-415 SKNDEDKISAGITK
+415 SKNDEDKVSQGIVR
-429 LLEEDPTLRYV
+429 LLEEDPTLRYA
-440 NNAETKQMTV
+440 NNPETKQMTI
-450 SGMGDIHL
+450 SGLGDIHL
-458 DVVCA
+458 DVVCS
-463 KLKARYGTAVELVIP
+463 KLKSRYGTAVELHEP
-478 RIAYREA
+478 RIAYRET
-485 IKKSVQDEGKH
+485 IKKSVSVEGKH

-507 HVKITFAPGAEDG
+507 HVKITFSPGEDDG

-539 VEKGLLE
+539 VEKGLQE
-546 AMQKG
+546 AMLKG
-551 VLAGFPMANLSADLF
+551 VLAGFPVVNLKADLF

-591 LPKANPV
+591 LPKASPV

-611 TSYSGDIM
+611 TAYSGDIM

-634 STRKGYTVIEAEIPS
+634 STRKGYTVIEAEVPS

-683 AQKVIAEAKNN
+683 AQKVIAESKNN
-694 EEE
+694 DEE

>member
-1 MFFVIYNTTICIN
+1 
-14 IAWRIIIMAN
+14 MAKFS
-24 LASSQIRNI
+24 SSQIRNI

-56 TDRLGKPSEGNAVCD
+56 TDRLGKPSDGNTVCD

-83 ATSLANLEWKG
+83 STSLASLEWNG
-94 KKINILDTPGMFGF
+94 KKINILDAPGMFGF

-115 ASIAACTVII
+115 AAVAASTVIV

-135 TELAWEF
+135 TELAWEY

-154 IDDENSN
+154 VDDENSN
-161 FEKTFGGLREQFG
+161 FENTFNGLREQFG

-182 PFNEGTGQVGF
+182 PFNEGTGEVGL

-199 EVFYCEK
+199 EVFTCEK
-206 DGHRVETTLPDQY
+206 KTGKRIEITLPDKY
-219 KDKIAEYKIAL
+219 KDKIEEYKIAL
-230 DESLAITSED
+230 NESLAVTSEE

-246 MEEPLTEEEKHTALN
+246 MEEPFTEEEKHHALN
-261 QGLLSGD
+261 SGLLSGD

-273 CGSATQLAGIRF
+273 AGSSTDLAGIRF
-285 FLDVAAASF
+285 FLDTAAASF
-294 VSPLEAM
+294 VSPLDIM
-301 KDADENGETKLFV
+301 KYADENGETQLFV
-314 FKTLAD
+314 FKVLSD
-320 NFGKKVFFKVMNGKL
+320 NFGKKVFFKVMNGTLK
-335 TKDQVL
+335 KDQIL

-347 QQEKFSKICTC
+347 QQEKFSKICIC
-358 IGKKEIEVS
+358 IGKKEIEVD
-367 EFITGDIGYAVK
+367 ELVTGDIGYAVK
-379 LANTNVNDTLVAG
+379 LVNTGVNDTLGTGNAG
-392 ASGEEFKKI
+392 NEFTKI
-401 DFPTPYYTMAIKPL
+401 EFPSPYYTMAIKPV
-415 SKNDEDKISAGITK
+415 SKNDEDKVSQGIVR
-429 LLEEDPTLRYV
+429 LLEEDPTLRYA
-440 NNAETKQMTV
+440 NNAETKQITI

-458 DVVCA
+458 DVVCS
-463 KLKARYGTAVELVIP
+463 KLKSRYGTAVELHEP
-478 RIAYREA
+478 RIAYRET
-485 IKKSVQDEGKH
+485 IKKSISVEGKH

-507 HVKITFAPGAEDG
+507 HVKIRFSPGEEEG

-539 VEKGLLE
+539 VEKGLQE
-546 AMQKG
+546 AMLKG
-551 VLAGFPMANLSADLF
+551 VLAGFPVVGLKADLF

-591 LPKANPV
+591 LPKASPV

-683 AQKVIAEAKNN
+683 AQKVIAEAKANA
-694 EEE
+694 EE

>member
-1 MFFVIYNTTICIN
+1 
-14 IAWRIIIMAN
+14 MAKILSN
-24 LASSQIRNI
+24 NIRNI

-56 TDRLGKPSEGNAVCD
+56 TDRLGKPADGNTVCD

-83 ATSLANLEWKG
+83 STSLVNLEWNG
-94 KKINILDTPGMFGF
+94 TKINILDAPGMFGF

-115 ASIAACTVII
+115 VAVAASTVIV

-135 TELAWEF
+135 TELAWEY

-154 IDDENSN
+154 IDDEHSN
-161 FEKTFGGLREQFG
+161 FEKTFAGLREQFG

-182 PFNEGTGQVGF
+182 PFNEGTGEVGL

-199 EVFYCEK
+199 EVFTCEK
-206 DGHRVETTLPDQY
+206 KTGKRIEIALP
-219 KDKIAEYKIAL
+219 AEYQSKIEEYKEAL
-230 DESLAITSED
+230 VESLALTSEE

-246 MEEPLTEEEKHTALN
+246 MEEPFTEEEKHEALN
-261 QGLLSGD
+261 KGLLSGD

-273 CGSATQLAGIRF
+273 CGSSTDLAGIRF
-285 FLDVAAASF
+285 FLDTAAASF
-294 VSPLEAM
+294 VSPLDIM
-301 KDADENGETKLFV
+301 KYADPEGETQLFV
-314 FKTLAD
+314 FKVLAD
-320 NFGKKVFFKVMNGKL
+320 NFGKKVYFKVMNGTLK
-335 TKDQVL
+335 KDQTL

-347 QQEKFSKICTC
+347 QQEKFTKICTC
-358 IGKKEIEVS
+358 IGKKEIEVD
-367 EFITGDIGYAVK
+367 ELVTGDIGYVVK
-379 LANTNVNDTLVAG
+379 LVNTGVNDTLSNSPAG
-392 ASGEEFKKI
+392 NEFTKI
-401 DFPTPYYTMAIKPL
+401 EFPSPYYTMAIKPT
-415 SKNDEDKISAGITK
+415 SKNDEDKLSSGITK
-429 LLEEDPTLRYV
+429 LLEEDPTLRFT
-440 NNAETKQMTV
+440 NNSETKQLTV

-463 KLKARYGTAVELVIP
+463 KLKTRYGVGTELVEP
-478 RIAYREA
+478 KIAYREA
-485 IKKSVQDEGKH
+485 IKKSIAVEGKH

-507 HVKITFAPGAEDG
+507 HVKITFSPGEEDG

-539 VEKGLLE
+539 VEKGLQE
-546 AMQKG
+546 AMLKG
-551 VLAGFPMANLSADLF
+551 VLAGFPMANLKADLF

-591 LPKANPV
+591 LPKAGPV

-611 TSYSGDIM
+611 TAYSGDIM

-683 AQKVIAEAKNN
+683 AQKVIAEAKLD
-694 EEE
+694 EED

>member
-1 MFFVIYNTTICIN
+1 
-14 IAWRIIIMAN
+14 MAKFT
-24 LASSQIRNI
+24 SSQIRNI

-56 TDRLGKPSEGNAVCD
+56 TDRLGKTSDGNSVCD

-83 ATSLANLEWKG
+83 STALASLEWNG
-94 KKINILDTPGMFGF
+94 KKINILDAPGMFGF

-115 ASIAACTVII
+115 AAVAASTVIV

-135 TELAWEF
+135 TELAWEY

-154 IDDENSN
+154 VDDENSN
-161 FEKTFGGLREQFG
+161 FENTFNGLREQFG

-182 PFNEGTGQVGF
+182 PFNEGTGEVGL

-199 EVFYCEK
+199 EVFTCEK
-206 DGHRVETTLPDQY
+206 KTGKRIEIALPDKY
-219 KDKIAEYKIAL
+219 KDKIEEYKIAL
-230 DESLAITSED
+230 NESLAVTSEE

-246 MEEPLTEEEKHTALN
+246 MEEPFTDEEKHHALN
-261 QGLLSGD
+261 TGLLSGD

-273 CGSATQLAGIRF
+273 AGSSTDLAGIRF
-285 FLDVAAASF
+285 FLDTAAASF
-294 VSPLEAM
+294 VSPLDIM
-301 KDADENGETKLFV
+301 KYADENGETQLFV
-314 FKTLAD
+314 FKVLSD
-320 NFGKKVFFKVMNGKL
+320 NFGKKVFFKVMNGTLK
-335 TKDQVL
+335 KDQIL

-347 QQEKFSKICTC
+347 QQEKFSKICIC
-358 IGKKEIEVS
+358 VGKKEIEVD
-367 EFITGDIGYAVK
+367 ELVTGDIGYAVK
-379 LANTNVNDTLVAG
+379 LVNTGVNDTLGNSNAG
-392 ASGEEFKKI
+392 NEFTKI
-401 DFPTPYYTMAIKPL
+401 EFPAPYYTMAIRPV
-415 SKNDEDKISAGITK
+415 SKNDEDKVSQGIVR

-440 NNAETKQMTV
+440 NNAETKQMTI

-458 DVVCA
+458 DVVCS
-463 KLKARYGTAVELVIP
+463 KLKTRYGTAVELTEP
-478 RIAYREA
+478 KIAYRET
-485 IKKSVQDEGKH
+485 IKKSISVEGKH

-507 HVKITFAPGAEDG
+507 HVKITFSPGEEEG

-539 VEKGLLE
+539 VEKGLQE

-551 VLAGFPMANLSADLF
+551 VLAGFPVVNLKADLF

-591 LPKANPV
+591 LPKASPV

-663 QGRGTYTFDFVR
+663 QGRGTYTFEFVR

-683 AQKVIAEAKNN
+683 AQKVIAEAKKD

>member
-1 MFFVIYNTTICIN
+1 
-14 IAWRIIIMAN
+14 MAKFS
-24 LASSQIRNI
+24 SSQIRNI

-56 TDRLGKPSEGNAVCD
+56 TDRLGKPSEGNTVCD
-71 FDPEEIKRGYSI
+71 FDSEEIKRGYSI
-83 ATSLANLEWKG
+83 STSLINLEWNG
-94 KKINILDTPGMFGF
+94 KKINILDAPGMFGF

-115 ASIAACTVII
+115 AAVAASTVIV

-135 TELAWEF
+135 TELAWEY

-154 IDDENSN
+154 VDDENSN
-161 FEKTFGGLREQFG
+161 FEATFNGLREQFG
-174 TSVCPLLI
+174 ASVCPLLI
-182 PFNEGTGQVGF
+182 PFNEGTGQVSF

-206 DGHRVETTLPDQY
+206 NGNRVETTLPDSF
-219 KDKIAEYKIAL
+219 KDKIEEYKLAL
-230 DESLAITSED
+230 NESLALTSEE

-246 MEEPLTEEEKHTALN
+246 VEEPFTGEEKLNALN
-261 QGLLSGD
+261 KGLISGD

-273 CGSATQLAGIRF
+273 CGSAVALSGIRF
-285 FLDVAAASF
+285 FLDTAAASF
-294 VSPLEAM
+294 VAPRDAM
-301 KDADENGETKLFV
+301 KDADENGETKLFI
-314 FKTLAD
+314 FKTLSD
-320 NFGKKVFFKVMNGKL
+320 NFGKKVFFKVMNGTL

-347 QQEKFSKICTC
+347 QQEKFAKICTC
-358 IGKKEIEVS
+358 IGKKEIEAT
-367 EFITGDIGYAVK
+367 EFVTGDIGYAVK
-379 LANTNVNDTLVAG
+379 LNNTNVNDTLVAG

-401 DFPTPYYTMAIKPL
+401 EFPLPFYTMAIKPL
-415 SKNDEDKISAGITK
+415 SKNDEDKISGGITK
-429 LLEEDPTLRYV
+429 LLEEDPTLRYF
-440 NNAETKQMTV
+440 NNSETKQMTI
-450 SGMGDIHL
+450 SGLGDIHL
-458 DVVCA
+458 DVVCS
-463 KLKARYGTAVELVIP
+463 KLKSRFGTGVELVEP
-478 RIAYREA
+478 KIAYREA
-485 IKKSVQDEGKH
+485 IKKSVSVEGKH

-551 VLAGFPMANLSADLF
+551 VLAGFPMANLAADLF

-579 FKLAAKLAFKEG
+579 FKLAAKLAYKEG
-591 LPKANPV
+591 LLKANPV

-683 AQKVIAEAKNN
+683 AQKVIAEAKKDA
-694 EEE
+694 EE

>member
-1 MFFVIYNTTICIN
+1 
-14 IAWRIIIMAN
+14 MAN
-24 LASSQIRNI
+24 FTSSQLRNI

-56 TDRLGKPSEGNAVCD
+56 TDRLGKPSDGNTVCD
-71 FDPEEIKRGYSI
+71 FDPEEIKRQYSI
-83 ATSLANLEWKG
+83 STSLASLEWKG

-115 ASIAACTVII
+115 ATVAASTVIV
-125 VDAKSGCKVG
+125 VDSKSGCKVG

-161 FEKTFGGLREQFG
+161 FEKTFAGLREQFG
-174 TSVCPLLI
+174 NTVCPLLI
-182 PFNEGTGQVGF
+182 PFNEGTGEVGL

-199 EVFYCEK
+199 EVFTCEK
-206 DGHRVETTLPDQY
+206 GTGKRIETTLPAQY
-219 KDKIAEYKIAL
+219 QSKIDEYKVAL
-230 DESLAITSED
+230 TESLALTSEE

-246 MEEPLTEEEKHTALN
+246 MEEPFTEEEKHEALN
-261 QGLLSGD
+261 SGLLSGD

-273 CGSATQLAGIRF
+273 CGSALQLSGIRF
-285 FLDVAAASF
+285 FLDTAAAAF

-301 KDADENGETKLFV
+301 KTADENGETRLFV
-314 FKTLAD
+314 FKSLSD
-320 NFGKKVFFKVMNGKL
+320 NFGKKIFFKVMNGKL
-335 TKDQVL
+335 TKDMVL
-341 NNITTG
+341 NNITNGT
-347 QQEKFSKICTC
+347 QEKFSKICTC
-358 IGKKEIEVS
+358 VGKKEIEVS
-367 EFITGDIGYAVK
+367 ELITGDIGYAVK

-392 ASGEEFKKI
+392 ASGEEFKKVE
-401 DFPTPYYTMAIKPL
+401 FPLPYYTMAIRPK
-415 SKNDEDKISAGITK
+415 SKNDEDKLSAGVNK
-429 LLEEDPTLRYV
+429 LLEEDPTLRFE
-440 NNAETKQMTV
+440 NNSETKQLTV
-450 SGMGDIHL
+450 SGLGDIHL

-463 KLKARYGTAVELVIP
+463 KLKTRYGVSAELFEP
-478 RIAYREA
+478 KIAYREA
-485 IKKSVQDEGKH
+485 IRKSVQVEGKH

-507 HVKITFAPGAEDG
+507 HVKITFGPGEDEG

-530 NVPKNFYPA
+530 NVPKNYYPA
-539 VEKGLLE
+539 VEKGLQE
-546 AMQKG
+546 AMLKG
-551 VLAGFPMANLSADLF
+551 VLAGFPMANLKADLY

-579 FKLAAKLAFKEG
+579 FKLAAKLAYKEG

-634 STRKGYTVIEAEIPS
+634 STRKNYTVIEAEIPS

-683 AQKVIAEAKNN
+683 AQKIIAQAKKEA
-694 EEE
+694 EE

>member
-1 MFFVIYNTTICIN
+1 
-14 IAWRIIIMAN
+14 MAKFS
-24 LASSQIRNI
+24 SSQIRNI

-56 TDRLGKPSEGNAVCD
+56 TDRLGKPSDGNTVCD
-71 FDPEEIKRGYSI
+71 FDPEEIKRNCSI
-83 ATSLANLEWKG
+83 STSLANLEWNG
-94 KKINILDTPGMFGF
+94 VKINILDAPGMFGF
-108 AGEAKAA
+108 SGEAKAA
-115 ASIAACTVII
+115 AWVAASTVIV

-135 TELAWEF
+135 TELAWEY

-154 IDDENSN
+154 VDDENSN
-161 FEKTFGGLREQFG
+161 FEATFNGLREQFG
-174 TSVCPLLI
+174 PSVCPLLI

-206 DGHRVETTLPDQY
+206 NGNRVETTVPENF
-219 KDKIAEYKIAL
+219 KGKIEEYKLAL
-230 DESLAITSED
+230 NESLAVTGEE
-240 LMEKFL
+240 LMEKYL
-246 MEEPLTEEEKHTALN
+246 AEEPFTDEEKHRALN
-261 QGLLSGD
+261 AGLLSGD

-273 CGSATQLAGIRF
+273 CGSATALSGIRF
-285 FLDVAAASF
+285 FLDTAAASF

-301 KDADENGETKLFV
+301 KDADEKGETKLFV
-314 FKTLAD
+314 FKTLSD
-320 NFGKKVFFKVMNGKL
+320 NFGKKVFFKVMNGTL

-347 QQEKFSKICTC
+347 QQEKFAKICTC
-358 IGKKEIEVS
+358 VGKKEIEVT
-367 EFITGDIGYAVK
+367 EFVTGDIGYAVK

-401 DFPTPYYTMAIKPL
+401 IFPTPYYTMAIKPL
-415 SKNDEDKISAGITK
+415 SKNDEDKISVGITK
-429 LLEEDPTLRYV
+429 LLEEDPTLRYI
-440 NNAETKQMTV
+440 NNAETKEMTV
-450 SGMGDIHL
+450 SGLGDIHL

-463 KLKARYGTAVELVIP
+463 KLKSRFGTGVELAEP
-478 RIAYREA
+478 KIAYREA
-485 IKKSVQDEGKH
+485 IKKSVQVEGKH

-507 HVKITFAPGAEDG
+507 HVKITFAPGAEEG

-579 FKLAAKLAFKEG
+579 FKLAAKLAYKEG
-591 LPKANPV
+591 LAKANPV
-598 ILEPVGYLKCTIP
+598 ILEPVGYLRCTVP

-634 STRKGYTVIEAEIPS
+634 SERKGYTVIEAEIPS

-683 AQKVIAEAKNN
+683 AQKVIAEAKKDA
-694 EEE
+694 EA

>member
-1 MFFVIYNTTICIN
+1 
-14 IAWRIIIMAN
+14 MAKIT
-24 LASSQIRNI
+24 SSQIRNI

-56 TDRLGKPSEGNAVCD
+56 TDRLGKPSEGNTVCD

-83 ATSLANLEWKG
+83 STALASLEWNG
-94 KKINILDTPGMFGF
+94 KKINILDAPGMFGF

-115 ASIAACTVII
+115 AAVAASTVIV

-135 TELAWEF
+135 TELAWEY

-161 FEKTFGGLREQFG
+161 FENTFNGLREQFG

-182 PFNEGTGQVGF
+182 PFNEGTGEVGL

-199 EVFYCEK
+199 EVFTCEK
-206 DGHRVETTLPDQY
+206 KTGKRIEISLPDKY
-219 KDKIAEYKIAL
+219 KDKIEEYKLAL
-230 DESLAITSED
+230 YESLAVTSEE

-246 MEEPLTEEEKHTALN
+246 MEEPFTEEEKHYALN
-261 QGLLSGD
+261 SGLLSGD

-273 CGSATQLAGIRF
+273 AGSATDLAGIRF
-285 FLDVAAASF
+285 FLDTAAASF
-294 VSPLEAM
+294 VSPLDIM
-301 KDADENGETKLFV
+301 KYADENGDTQLFV
-314 FKTLAD
+314 FKVLSD
-320 NFGKKVFFKVMNGKL
+320 NFGKKVFFKVMNGTLK
-335 TKDQVL
+335 KDQVL

-347 QQEKFSKICTC
+347 QQEKFSKIC
-358 IGKKEIEVS
+358 IAVGKKEIEVD
-367 EFITGDIGYAVK
+367 ELVTGDIGYVVK
-379 LANTNVNDTLVAG
+379 LVNTGVNDTLGNGNAG
-392 ASGEEFKKI
+392 NEFTKI
-401 DFPTPYYTMAIKPL
+401 EFPSPYYTMAIKPV
-415 SKNDEDKISAGITK
+415 SKNDEDKVSQGIVR
-429 LLEEDPTLRYV
+429 LLEEDPTLRYA
-440 NNAETKQMTV
+440 NNAETKQMTI

-458 DVVCA
+458 DVVCS
-463 KLKARYGTAVELVIP
+463 KLKSRYGTGVELTEP
-478 RIAYREA
+478 KIAYRET
-485 IKKSVQDEGKH
+485 IKKSISVEGKH

-507 HVKITFAPGAEDG
+507 HVKITFSPGEEEG

-539 VEKGLLE
+539 VEKGLQE

-551 VLAGFPMANLSADLF
+551 VLAGFPVVALKADLF

-591 LPKANPV
+591 LPKASPV

-611 TSYSGDIM
+611 TAYSGDIM

-663 QGRGTYTFDFVR
+663 QGRGTYTFEFVR

-683 AQKVIAEAKNN
+683 AQKVIAEAKKDA
-694 EEE
+694 EE

>member
-1 MFFVIYNTTICIN
+1 
-14 IAWRIIIMAN
+14 MAKFT
-24 LASSQIRNI
+24 SSQIRNI

-56 TDRLGKPSEGNAVCD
+56 TDRLGKTSDGNSVCD

-83 ATSLANLEWKG
+83 STALASLEWNG
-94 KKINILDTPGMFGF
+94 KKINILDAPGMFGF

-115 ASIAACTVII
+115 AAVAASTVIV

-135 TELAWEF
+135 TELAWEY

-154 IDDENSN
+154 VDDENSN
-161 FEKTFGGLREQFG
+161 FENTFNGLREQFG

-182 PFNEGTGQVGF
+182 PFNEGTGEVGL

-199 EVFYCEK
+199 EVFTCEK
-206 DGHRVETTLPDQY
+206 KTGKRIEIALPDKY
-219 KDKIAEYKIAL
+219 KDKIEEYKIAL
-230 DESLAITSED
+230 NESLAVTSEE

-246 MEEPLTEEEKHTALN
+246 MEEPFTDEEKHHALN
-261 QGLLSGD
+261 TGLLSGD

-273 CGSATQLAGIRF
+273 AGSSTDLAGIRF
-285 FLDVAAASF
+285 FLDTAAASF
-294 VSPLEAM
+294 VSPLDIM
-301 KDADENGETKLFV
+301 KYADENGETQLFV
-314 FKTLAD
+314 FKVLSD
-320 NFGKKVFFKVMNGKL
+320 NFGKKVFFKVMNGTLK
-335 TKDQVL
+335 KDQIL

-347 QQEKFSKICTC
+347 QQEKFSKICIC
-358 IGKKEIEVS
+358 VGKKEIEVD
-367 EFITGDIGYAVK
+367 ELVTGDIGYAVK
-379 LANTNVNDTLVAG
+379 LVNTGVNDTLGNSNAG
-392 ASGEEFKKI
+392 NEFTKI
-401 DFPTPYYTMAIKPL
+401 EFPAPYYTMAIRPV
-415 SKNDEDKISAGITK
+415 SKNDEDKVSQGIVR

-440 NNAETKQMTV
+440 NNAETKQMTI

-458 DVVCA
+458 DVVCS
-463 KLKARYGTAVELVIP
+463 KLKSRYGTAVELTEP
-478 RIAYREA
+478 KIAYRET
-485 IKKSVQDEGKH
+485 IKKSISVEGKH

-507 HVKITFAPGAEDG
+507 HVKITFSPGEEEG

-539 VEKGLLE
+539 VEKGLQE

-551 VLAGFPMANLSADLF
+551 VLAGFPVVNLKADLF

-591 LPKANPV
+591 LPKASPV

-663 QGRGTYTFDFVR
+663 QGRGTYTFEFVR

-683 AQKVIAEAKNN
+683 AQKVIAEAKKD